1 MKNLNTKAYDI
12 FSGAMFRSIKKQIAL
27 KLRRRLSINTTS
39 LIANLNVD
47 MTKKQPRVLISY
59 ISTPLINISDRN
71 TLHTN
76 FTEIFQIIRFFISRD
91 FIIDVVDCNDA
102 AVLPKIENVKYDFI
116 FGFGE
121 VFYFITKK
129 YPNVN
134 NCIYITENSPDFS
147 NEKEMERINY
157 FYERHRIKIPYS
169 RTNAYFKVEHFE
181 SVKNV
186 VVMGIE
192 SQFEKYNYK
201 KLTTI
206 NPTGH
211 KNEKFTTH
219 SPINDKIKKSFL
231 WFGSYGAVHK
241 GLDILIDIAEKN
253 SDFDLHICGLSK
265 NEEYLFRKTISKCK
279 NIHNHGFVNVNS
291 QEFIDIINSVAFM
304 VFPSCSEGMS
314 TAVLTVARHG
324 VLLLLLLRSSGM
336 DRLGDYAFWLDDF
349 RVEYVE
355 KRMREV
361 SEMENGFL
369 TQKSREL
376 QKYANEEFCLERFT
390 EKFEECMKGILD

>member
-1 MKNLNTKAYDI
+1 MKNLNDI
-12 FSGAMFRSIKKQIAL
+12 LGRAAFRSIKKQIAL

-39 LIANLNVD
+39 LIANLNID

-59 ISTPLINISDRN
+59 ISIPLINVNDRN

-121 VFYFITKK
+121 VFYFMTKK

-134 NCIYITENSPDFS
+134 NCIYVTENSPDFS

-157 FYERHRIKIPYS
+157 FYERHRIKIQYS

-181 SVKNV
+181 SVKNA

-192 SQFEKYNYK
+192 SQFEKYHYK

-206 NPTGH
+206 NPTGI
-211 KNEKFTTH
+211 KNEKFTVH
-219 SPINDKIKKSFL
+219 CPINDKIKKSFL

-253 SDFDLHICGLSK
+253 IDFDLHICGLSQ
-265 NEEYLFRKTISKCK
+265 NEEYLFQNTISKCK

-291 QEFIDIINSVAFM
+291 QEFIDVINSVAFM
-304 VFPSCSEGMS
+304 VFPSCSEAMS

-336 DRLGDYAFWLDDF
+336 DRLGNYAFWLDDF
-349 RVEYVE
+349 KVEYVE

-361 SEMENGFL
+361 SEMENDFL

-390 EKFEECMKGILD
+390 EKFKESMKGVLD